1 MPAKAGIQRTSCA
14 SGAYWIPACA
24 GMTSLG
30 NRPSQARLV
39 EASPRYNAAVIAAV
53 LCLIPASFA
62 LAWPV
67 TWWVRRLGLR
77 LGQLDSPGSA
87 GHQKVELR
95 RIPNIGGIAILAAL
109 LGPLVVGLALLRLIP
124 EEALTGF
131 VPAIEPHLPGIAQ
144 RTPMAIALGLS
155 LLAMHVMGL
164 IDDRR
169 PLGPRVK
176 LGVQFA
182 LAALVV
188 LSPFDLAQSSR
199 LLTVLDDAPGLAAMA
214 PWPSIILTILWL
226 VVVTNAINFMDNMD
240 GLAGG
245 VSCIAASL
253 FLAAALLNGQWF
265 IAALLAL
272 LVGALLGFLCFNFPP
287 ASIFMGDG
295 GSLVVGF
302 LLGFLTIRTTY
313 IDPGAARAWYGVFM
327 PLIVL
332 AVPLYDLVSVV
343 TIRLRQGRSPM
354 VGDQQHFSHRLM
366 QRGLNARAMLAVVY
380 GITLA
385 TGLTGIF
392 LGRLTEGWMAALA
405 GTQVVVMLIVLAV
418 YERAIGA
425 AAARNGAAD
434 GIRNGERP

>member
-1 MPAKAGIQRTSCA
+1 M
-14 SGAYWIPACA
+14 
-24 GMTSLG
+24 
-30 NRPSQARLV
+30 
-39 EASPRYNAAVIAAV
+39 IAAV

-62 LAWPV
+62 LAWPL
-67 TWWVRRLGLR
+67 TWWLRGVGLR
-77 LGQLDSPGSA
+77 LGQLDSPGAA
-87 GHQKVELR
+87 GHVKRELR
-95 RIPNIGGIAILAAL
+95 RVPNIGGIAITAAV
-109 LGPLVVGLALLRLIP
+109 LGPLAIGLIVLRIAP
-124 EEALTGF
+124 SESLTG
-131 VPAIEPHLPGIAQ
+131 VAPALEAHLPGLAE
-144 RTPMAIALGLS
+144 RTPMALVLALA

-176 LGVQFA
+176 LGVQFI

-188 LSPFDLAQSSR
+188 LFPFDMSEGFVQSSR
-199 LLTVLDDAPGLAAMA
+199 LLTLLDDIPVLSALA
-214 PWPSIILTILWL
+214 PWPSILLTILWL
-226 VVVTNAINFMDNMD
+226 VIVTNAINFMDNMD

-265 IAALLAL
+265 VAALLAL

-313 IDPGAARAWYGVFM
+313 IEAGRASAWYGVLM

-332 AVPLYDLVSVV
+332 AVPIYDLLSVV
-343 TIRLRQGRSPM
+343 TIRIRQGRNPM
-354 VGDQQHFSHRLM
+354 IGDQQHFSHRLVKH
-366 QRGLNARAMLAVVY
+366 GLSPRAMLAVVY

-405 GTQVVVMLIVLAV
+405 GAQVIVMLIVLAV
-418 YERAIGA
+418 YEHQIA
-425 AAARNGAAD
+425 AAARNGT
-434 GIRNGERP
+434 GGEGARP

>member
-1 MPAKAGIQRTSCA
+1 M
-14 SGAYWIPACA
+14 
-24 GMTSLG
+24 
-30 NRPSQARLV
+30 
-39 EASPRYNAAVIAAV
+39 IAAV

-62 LAWPV
+62 LAWPL
-67 TWWVRRLGLR
+67 TWWLRGVGLR
-77 LGQLDSPGSA
+77 LGQLDSPGAA
-87 GHQKVELR
+87 GHVKRELR
-95 RIPNIGGIAILAAL
+95 RVPNIGGIAIASAV
-109 LGPLVVGLALLRLIP
+109 LGPLLLGLLLLRIVP
-124 EEALTGF
+124 VETLTDLA
-131 VPAIEPHLPGIAQ
+131 PAIEEHLPGIAA
-144 RTPMAIALGLS
+144 RTPMALTLALA

-176 LGVQFA
+176 LGVQFI
-182 LAALVV
+182 LAAIVV
-188 LSPFDLAQSSR
+188 LFPFDLANNLEQSSR
-199 LLTVLDDAPGLAAMA
+199 LLTLLDEAPVLAAMA
-214 PWPSIILTILWL
+214 PWPSIVLTIVWL

-265 IAALLAL
+265 VAATLAL

-313 IDPGAARAWYGVFM
+313 IDADRTSAWYGVFM

-332 AVPLYDLVSVV
+332 AVPLYDLLSVV
-343 TIRLRQGRSPM
+343 TIRLRQGRNPM
-354 VGDQQHFSHRLM
+354 VGDQQHFSHRLVK
-366 QRGLNARAMLAVVY
+366 RGLSPRGMLAVVY

-392 LGRLTEGWMAALA
+392 LGRLTEEWMAALA
-405 GTQVVVMLIVLAV
+405 GAQVIVMLIVLAV
-418 YERAIGA
+418 YEHQIGA
-425 AAARNGAAD
+425 AAGNGAGGHGTGGD
-434 GIRNGERP
+434 GARP